1 LQCTHS
7 CGKGVQHRRVNCHR
21 VNSYGWID
29 PEQVSHGCN
38 TTGKPKEVQKCVLA
52 DCRARYMWTVG
63 PWEAVSRICLLKRV
77 DSPLLLTAL
86 HLQCS
91 WEGKGCGKRGRQ
103 RRKLNCLLGSNG
115 RRAKKRLCKKFLVR
129 KPKRARKCG
138 RKICK

>member
-77 DSPLLLTAL
+77 DSPLLYIY
-86 HLQCS
+86 S
-91 WEGKGCGKRGRQ
+91 V
-103 RRKLNCLLGSNG
+103 LG
-115 RRAKKRLCKKFLVR
+115 RAKVAASAAAKG
-129 KPKRARKCG
+129 AN
-138 RKICK
+138 